1 MSARVL
7 DGRPLA
13 AAIKQEVTA
22 AVAELTASGRRPG
35 LAVVLAGADEA
46 AAMYTRRLERLAAEV
61 GIAFSRVELLPE
73 TDTPAALAT
82 IERLNQDPAISG
94 VLVQLPLPPQIDAQ
108 AVTSALAPAKDVD
121 GVHPLNAGRLF
132 LGLPGLVPATPLAAL
147 ELLKRYEIPL
157 EGKRAVVVGRS
168 NIAGKPM
175 ALLLLREHATVTVCH
190 TRTVDLGSVT
200 REAEVLVAA
209 AGRPQL
215 IRGDMVRPGVV
226 VVDIGTNVVDGK
238 LVGDVHYEEVAA
250 VASAITPVP
259 GGVGPLTNIILLRN
273 VVQAARE
280 HLAARQERG
289 VSTRL
294 MQPGTE

>member
-1 MSARVL
+1 MSARIL

-22 AVAELTASGRRPG
+22 AVAELAAAGRRPG

-46 AAMYTRRLERLAAEV
+46 AAVYTRRLERLAAEV
-61 GIAFSRVELLPE
+61 GLAFRREELPKG
-73 TDTPAALAT
+73 TDTAAAIAT
-82 IERLNQDPAISG
+82 IERLNQDPAVTGI
-94 VLVQLPLPPQIDAQ
+94 LVQMPLPPPIDAQ
-108 AVTSALAPAKDVD
+108 AVTAAIAPSKDVD

-147 ELLKRYEIPL
+147 ELLKRYDIPL
-157 EGKRAVVVGRS
+157 QGRRAVVVGRS

-175 ALLLLREHATVTVCH
+175 AILLLREHATVTICH

-209 AGRPQL
+209 AGRPWL
-215 IRGDMVRPGVV
+215 IRGDMVRPGAV

-238 LVGDVHYEEVAA
+238 LVGDVHYEEAA
-250 VASAITPVP
+250 EVASAITPVP

-273 VVQAARE
+273 VIQAAQI
-280 HLAARQERG
+280 AAIRH
-289 VSTRL
+289 
-294 MQPGTE
+294 

>member
-1 MSARVL
+1 MSARIL

-22 AVAELTASGRRPG
+22 AVAELAAAGRRPG

-46 AAMYTRRLERLAAEV
+46 AAVYTRRLERLAAEA
-61 GIAFSRVELLPE
+61 GLAFRREELPAG
-73 TDTPAALAT
+73 TDTTAAIGT
-82 IERLNQDPAISG
+82 IERLNQDPAVTGI
-94 VLVQLPLPPQIDAQ
+94 LVQMPLPPPIDAQ
-108 AVTSALAPAKDVD
+108 AVTAAIAPSKDVD

-147 ELLKRYEIPL
+147 ELLKRYDVPL
-157 EGKRAVVVGRS
+157 QGRRAVVVGRS

-175 ALLLLREHATVTVCH
+175 ALLLLREHATVTICH
-190 TRTVDLGSVT
+190 TRTVDLSSVT

-209 AGRPQL
+209 AGRPRL
-215 IRGDMVRPGVV
+215 IRGDMVRPGAV

-238 LVGDVHYEEVAA
+238 LVGDVYYEEAA
-250 VASAITPVP
+250 EVASAITPVP

-273 VVQAARE
+273 VVQAARMAS
-280 HLAARQERG
+280 LPA
-289 VSTRL
+289 
-294 MQPGTE
+294 